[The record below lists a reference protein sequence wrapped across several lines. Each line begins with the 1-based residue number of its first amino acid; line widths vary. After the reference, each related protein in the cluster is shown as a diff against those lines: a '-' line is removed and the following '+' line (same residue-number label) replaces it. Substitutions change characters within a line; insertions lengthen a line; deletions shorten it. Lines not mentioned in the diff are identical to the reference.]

1 MTKLFICGGDKY
13 IFGTSTI
20 SLPVSFKDLPP
31 ELKIENYR
39 LLLKSSFHISLVC
52 IGKIIEKF
60 NAKVVLIWGPGEEKL
75 VQEIAT
81 LMKQKPLI
89 APGTKIREMAEL
101 CKRCRLVICSE
112 GGPLHIANSQGIN
125 TISIFG
131 PVDEKV
137 YGPYPKSEK
146 NIVITSNADC
156 RPCYKKFKLPDCEH
170 KKCLEDISVDNV
182 FDTILNK
189 VTL

>member
-60 NAKVVLIWGPGEEKL
+60 NISIPDFENLVIKDFCDFTQKNDISLVKYSDEFRYATQNERRSVV
-75 VQEIAT
+75 
-81 LMKQKPLI
+81 M
-89 APGTKIREMAEL
+89 MAE
-101 CKRCRLVICSE
+101 
-112 GGPLHIANSQGIN
+112 
-125 TISIFG
+125 ISNLNRF
-131 PVDEKV
+131 
-137 YGPYPKSEK
+137 
-146 NIVITSNADC
+146 
-156 RPCYKKFKLPDCEH
+156 
-170 KKCLEDISVDNV
+170 
-182 FDTILNK
+182 FDTLNQK
-189 VTL
+189 YKLSTETPPTHVTLYTLQPDKGIFITDSNDLKQLTKVIENPIKIPESGSN